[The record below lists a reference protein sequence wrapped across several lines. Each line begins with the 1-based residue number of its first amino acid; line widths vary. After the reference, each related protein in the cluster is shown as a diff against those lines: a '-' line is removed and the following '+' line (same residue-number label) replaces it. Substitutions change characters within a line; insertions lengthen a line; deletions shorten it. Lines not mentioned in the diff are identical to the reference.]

1 VEFRR
6 SDDPS
11 AFLRGTVGAC
21 HQDFRHLAG
30 SRTRVDMA
38 ESGGST
44 TWRLL
49 LCEPDGVLVVGS
61 PGALMFKRLIFAVA
75 LGAVW
80 IIPVPASAQMT

>member
-1 VEFRR
+1 
-6 SDDPS
+6 
-11 AFLRGTVGAC
+11 
-21 HQDFRHLAG
+21 
-30 SRTRVDMA
+30 MA

-49 LCEPDGVLVVGS
+49 LREPDGVLVVGS